1 MEEAGLYF
9 ASNTTRIAYCTRRSE
24 SFGLCADNGT
34 EWWWL
39 RSPGKKQDYA
49 ALVDNTGK
57 IVEIYGDYVNDDDI
71 AIRPAMWIDIG

>member
-1 MEEAGLYF
+1 M
-9 ASNTTRIAYCTRRSE
+9 
-24 SFGLCADNGT
+24 CADNGT